1 MKPTEKKSKVGVKSI
16 SITTGSQK
24 LASKLGG
31 EIKKPAILLLPTATF
46 FH

>member
-1 MKPTEKKSKVGVKSI
+1 MKPIEKKSKVGVKFT
-16 SITTGSQK
+16 SITIGSQK

-31 EIKKPAILLLPTATF
+31 EIKKPTISLLPTAAF